1 VHTARTCTA
10 EAGTTAFSF
19 SAAAA
24 PLPAPVLEQVRE
36 DLERWRDAGRSVLD
50 LPFGSDACRAL
61 SAETEVR
68 LRRLL
73 ALPDSHHVL
82 FLQGGAYLHFTAV
95 ALNLLGAGGGADY
108 VHTGLWSTRAA
119 AEAARCGPVR
129 VAASAAASGFDH
141 VPDRARWRLEP
152 GAAYC
157 HVTSNETAHGVQFPE
172 LPDTGPVPLAADVSS
187 DFLTRPLPFERL
199 GLAYA
204 SAQKS
209 AGIAGL
215 TVVVIRDAL
224 LHRALAHTPA
234 PLNYT
239 RQVQD
244 GPVNTPPVFAIYVAG
259 RVLAWLEDQG
269 GTAAMAQA
277 GAEKSAL
284 LYAVVDT
291 EPVYRCRVRPAH
303 RSRVS
308 VCFDLCTPD
317 LLAGFLAAAR
327 ARGFAGLDGH
337 GARGG
342 VRVSLHN
349 TVPRAQVEA
358 LAEFMRAFARRHTP
372 RGA

>member
-1 VHTARTCTA
+1 MHTARTCTA
-10 EAGTTAFSF
+10 EADTAAFSF

-24 PLPAPVLEQVRE
+24 PLPAPVLAQVRE
-36 DLERWRDAGRSVLD
+36 GLERWRDAGRSVLD

-61 SAETEVR
+61 SAETEAR

-73 ALPDSHHVL
+73 GLGTQHHVL
-82 FLQGGAYLHFTAV
+82 FLQGGAYLHFAAV
-95 ALNLLGAGGGADY
+95 ALNLLGAGDGADY
-108 VHTGLWSTRAA
+108 VQTGLWSTRAA
-119 AEAARCGPVR
+119 AEAARYGPVR
-129 VAASAAASGFDH
+129 IAASAAGSGFDH
-141 VPDRARWRLEP
+141 VPEFARWRLEP

-187 DFLTRPLPFERL
+187 DVLTRPLPFERL

-234 PLNYT
+234 TLNYT
-239 RQVQD
+239 RQVRG

-259 RVLAWLEDQG
+259 LLLDWLEQQG
-269 GTAAMAQA
+269 GPAAMARA
-277 GAEKSAL
+277 SAEKSAV
-284 LYAVVDT
+284 LYRIIDA
-291 EPVYRCRVRPAH
+291 EPLYRCHVRPAH

-308 VCFDLCTPD
+308 VCFDVGTPD
-317 LLAGFLAAAR
+317 LLARFLDAAR
-327 ARGFAGLDGH
+327 ARGFTGLDGH

-349 TVPRAQVEA
+349 TVPHAQVEA